1 MSRRPAAARPDPV
14 SEPFQLRTKFSPAG
28 DQPQA
33 IAQLTENVR
42 KGVTFQTLLGV
53 TGSGKTFTM
62 ANVIS
67 AINRPALIIA
77 PNKTLAAQ
85 LYAEFK
91 EFFPENRV
99 RYFVSY
105 YDYYQPEAYVPS
117 TDTYIEK
124 DSAVN
129 DEIDKMRH
137 AATKALLES
146 RDTVIIASVSCIYG
160 LGAPEDYFKLM
171 LYLEKGDKI
180 EREKIIR
187 QLVYMQYKR
196 TDIDFTRGTFR
207 VRGENI
213 DIFPSDQDSAA
224 VRLLFFG
231 NEIEDMREIDPL
243 TGSTLRKI
251 ESCTVYPVSH
261 FVTDREAV
269 DKAIVTIRQEL
280 KERCRELVVQGKA
293 LESQRLEQRTL
304 YDLELLD
311 EIGFCPGVENYS
323 RHLAGRQAGEPPTT
337 LLDYFP
343 KDFLLIIDES
353 HVTVSQLGGMYR
365 GDRARKQTL
374 VDFGFRLPSALDNRP
389 LNLDEFWER
398 VGQTVFVSATPAD
411 FELEKSQ
418 GIVIEQVNRPT
429 GLLDPQVTI
438 RPATHQV
445 DDLIT
450 EIQKTIEKGERV
462 LAITLTKKMAED
474 LSAYLREVGV
484 RARYLHS
491 DITTIERVEILRGL
505 RRGDFDVLIGIN
517 LLREGLDLVEVS
529 LVAILDAD
537 KEGFLRSTRSLIQI
551 MGRAARN
558 INGRVILYA
567 DQMTRSM
574 KDAIAETDR
583 RRKIQA
589 EFNKTHG
596 IVPRSATR
604 SEQIAL
610 GDTVAEESIAESAP
624 KYGVV
629 VPEDPKEQHKLLES
643 LKKQMFEAAA
653 RREYENAA
661 KLRDTIKA
669 IQDDLLKR

>member
-1 MSRRPAAARPDPV
+1 VNRRPTTAQPT
-14 SEPFQLRTKFSPAG
+14 SEPFKLSTKFAPAG
-28 DQPQA
+28 DQPNA
-33 IAQLTENVR
+33 IAQLTENVQ
-42 KGVTFQTLLGV
+42 KGVKFQTLLGV

-91 EFFPENRV
+91 EFFPENKV

-137 AATKALLES
+137 AATKALLEA
-146 RDTVIIASVSCIYG
+146 RDSVIIASVSCIYG

-171 LYLEKGDKI
+171 LYLEKGDKA

-213 DIFPSDQDSAA
+213 DIFPSDQDSSAI
-224 VRLLFFG
+224 RLLFFG
-231 NEIEDMREIDPL
+231 DEIEEIREIDPL
-243 TGSTLRKI
+243 TGGTLRKI
-251 ESCTVYPVSH
+251 DSCTVYPVSH

-280 KERCRELVVQGKA
+280 KERCRELVVEGKA

-343 KDFLLIIDES
+343 DDFLLIVDES
-353 HVTVSQLGGMYR
+353 HVTVSQIGGMYR

-374 VDFGFRLPSALDNRP
+374 VNFGFRLPSALDNRP
-389 LNLDEFWER
+389 LNLDEFWGR

-411 FELEKSQ
+411 FELERSE

-429 GLLDPQVTI
+429 GLLDPGVTI
-438 RPATHQV
+438 KPATHQV
-445 DDLIT
+445 DDLIK
-450 EIQKTIEKGERV
+450 EIQDTVAKGERV
-462 LAITLTKKMAED
+462 LAITLTKKMSED
-474 LSAYLREVGV
+474 LSAYLREVGI

-558 INGRVILYA
+558 VNGRVILYA
-567 DQMTRSM
+567 DQMTKSM

-596 IVPRSATR
+596 IVPRTAVR

-610 GDTVAEESIAESAP
+610 GDAAAEAAVGEDAP
-624 KYGVV
+624 KYGIV
-629 VPEDPKEQHKLLES
+629 VPEDPKEQQKLLES